1 MALVIICIASLVVS
15 LGAIAVMMWLTMRTD
30 PEGCIVFFAV
40 VFLSCLVG
48 MILPQLFLR

>member
-1 MALVIICIASLVVS
+1 VTI
-15 LGAIAVMMWLTMRTD
+15 GAIAVLMWLTMRTD
-30 PEGCIVFFAV
+30 PEGCIVFFAF

>member
-1 MALVIICIASLVVS
+1 MVLLICIAGLFVII
-15 LGAIAVMMWLTMRTD
+15 GAIAVLMWLTMRTD
-30 PEGCIVFFAV
+30 PEGCIVFFPF